1 MHGARGGALCDA
13 RGLLLGTMASP
24 TECTRLELDILSVLL
39 DAVRSGADVHR
50 EVCEQFETGPAR
62 TTVYRALKGLHSRG
76 LVHTKPSPRGQS
88 KTHRITP
95 EGANTV
101 RRYAAVLTVRVQA
114 AEYANAPHRR

>member
-1 MHGARGGALCDA
+1 
-13 RGLLLGTMASP
+13 MASP

-62 TTVYRALKGLHSRG
+62 TTVYRALKGLDSRG
-76 LVHTKPSPRGQS
+76 LVQS
-88 KTHRITP
+88 ESTSMGRSNTHRITP
-95 EGANTV
+95 EGAKTV

-114 AEYANAPHRR
+114 AEYASAPYRR